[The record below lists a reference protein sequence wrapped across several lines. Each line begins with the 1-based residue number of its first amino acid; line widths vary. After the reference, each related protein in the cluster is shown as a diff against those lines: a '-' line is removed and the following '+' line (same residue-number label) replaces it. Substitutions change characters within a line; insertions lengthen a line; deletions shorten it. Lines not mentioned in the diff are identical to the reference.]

1 MGRKTRSNRKR
12 ITNKPKFNEEID
24 RNQTEFSN
32 LIRPTSKRA
41 QEKDEDSIF
50 DYEVERERAEG
61 KLFIDFLK

>member
-50 DYEVERERAEG
+50 DYEVEREREQ
-61 KLFIDFLK
+61 KENYLLTF